1 MKRLF
6 ACIST
11 RTRLAIMVI
20 GLSFLCSVIYST
32 PASADGFNLSYIGPA
47 SSNDRYNLTGHYTH
61 PRTTLRIPVYFKY
74 DPGTVGVDVFDV
86 YYGKNASDGALFNGY
101 YNKSG
106 GGEGHFTISGF
117 QYDDATGLWK
127 TTITA
132 QLTKNN
138 GHQLVTSEPSL
149 YQFRLRLSNHDG
161 IIAYAGGW
169 ASQANRQY
177 NVDYNTGGDLAGGG
191 GDQDEYLLMSL
202 PCNITH
208 DVELGPGK
216 PYELILFDLDQPGPL
231 YPGSKSNKPFI
242 NNRMDINVAVY
253 DETDKKEV
261 VKYKGSEYN
270 CDFNNQYDGS
280 SCMGENGTLHVT
292 MTMKPGHK
300 YQVHIWRNWVNNLIE
315 YHLPFDNISYATECD
330 PKIDM
335 RTTVDFTKKPTGD
348 SKKPRTGYKW
358 LSSYGEYN
366 SKENDK
372 SIAEVMG
379 YLGANKPNTPNT
391 LWTWTGNYPHV
402 KGSLPK
408 AVMDNNHHK
417 AELYPGDELT
427 WWFRAYNSSGYI
439 VPEEMKMDFTNLREG
454 WIDPRPLGQSWNQTE
469 PKPEEGS
476 NWFRPADRGGP
487 LNGSDHR
494 QIMWGCYN
502 WGGKCTD
509 YRKGFDP
516 SNLNEGV
523 SISEQ
528 EAVAR
533 HYRYEVKSGDAG
545 QTLCQWLRMSWNYNG
560 WKQRLTPKACVY
572 IPYHYPGC
580 PEGDP
585 SCTPNNCTMR
595 GDCPGGTPVK
605 RGVKPSVSAQPATV
619 EAGGTATF
627 TYNLNNAGPTKS
639 KDLHYQAYT
648 FILRSGAG
656 LPDNSPRTVA
666 YPMSWG
672 AVGCGGRHVGWG
684 SYRDGKCAGGVS
696 GNTVV
701 YPGEDVKMTRQY
713 RVADLGAER
722 WLAQPGDKICSYL
735 ALDQRWNVYND
746 VDSRTFVASNI
757 ACVTITKKPSLQL
770 IGSDSYAK
778 DGFTGS
784 DVRENI
790 VPGTDKRGS
799 YSQYGLLT
807 GDTDGVTNFGSAGY
821 TTASQANHRLA
832 CKLSYANTGNVK
844 DDCKD
849 LNGLKPANLFK
860 NPLST
865 PSSTNAQ
872 QLPGGSSVN
881 LSILSGSYK
890 TTSSGSL
897 NISGSLGKGQH
908 ITIFAEYADVTI
920 TGDIDAY
927 AGPYHNLSDIPSFT
941 IKAKNIK
948 VDPGVRLI
956 TGTYVA
962 RGKFESC
969 KGAQNKTDDLGMK
982 PTSRCQNKLKINGAI
997 VSEGSPAFLR
1007 TFGAGN
1013 MSDDNQWISNNISS
1027 TAEWIN
1033 YTPNLW
1039 LTTSNGSS
1047 GNKLEGLTT
1056 TQVTNLPV
1064 RY

>member
-1 MKRLF
+1 MKRLL

-11 RTRLAIMVI
+11 RAQLAIMVI

-101 YNKSG
+101 YNNSG
-106 GGEGHFTISGF
+106 GNEGHFIISGF
-117 QYDDATGLWK
+117 QYDNATGLWK
-127 TTITA
+127 TMITA

-177 NVDYNTGGDLAGGG
+177 NVDYNTGGDLPGGG

-216 PYELILFDLDQPGPL
+216 PNELILFDLDQPGPL

-242 NNRMDINVAVY
+242 NNRMNINVAVY

-261 VKYKGSEYN
+261 VKYEGPNYN

-335 RTTVDFTKKPTGD
+335 RAAVDYIDEVGHKRASAQGKYD
-348 SKKPRTGYKW
+348 SQNNSESRSDVFVFDQWGHNARATW
-358 LSSYGEYN
+358 SSKGV
-366 SKENDK
+366 SPDPAIIRKEDAK
-372 SIAEVMG
+372 V
-379 YLGANKPNTPNT
+379 TP
-391 LWTWTGNYPHV
+391 G
-402 KGSLPK
+402 KF
-408 AVMDNNHHK
+408 
-417 AELYPGDELT
+417 LT
-427 WWFRAYNSSGYI
+427 WWFRAHNVSGY
-439 VPEEMKMDFTNLREG
+439 PPPDETDFANFRMTLNKNPSGFGWTPGSTSGWDEMTVYP
-454 WIDPRPLGQSWNQTE
+454 PRRAT
-469 PKPEEGS
+469 
-476 NWFRPADRGGP
+476 NWFQPSKRGGKLDRNNP
-487 LNGSDHR
+487 
-494 QIMWGCYN
+494 QVTWGCDKWGTRCIDYYN
-502 WGGKCTD
+502 DDW
-509 YRKGFDP
+509 YNRQP
-516 SNLNEGV
+516 SPD
-523 SISEQ
+523 
-528 EAVAR
+528 EAINY
-533 HYRYEVKSGDAG
+533 HYRYQVKADDTGKA
-545 QTLCQWLRMSWNYNG
+545 LCQRVRNSWLVG
-560 WKQRLTPKACVY
+560 QDWKERFTPWACAYV
-572 IPYHYPGC
+572 PYHYPGC

-701 YPGEDVKMTRQY
+701 YPGKVVSMTRQY
-713 RVADLGAER
+713 QVADLGAER

-757 ACVTITKKPSLQL
+757 ACVTVTKKPSLQL
-770 IGSDSYAK
+770 IGSDSYAQY
-778 DGFTGS
+778 GFTGS
-784 DVRENI
+784 DVMENM
-790 VPGTDKRGS
+790 VSGTDKRGS

-807 GDTDGVTNFGSAGY
+807 GDKNGVTNFGSAGY
-821 TTASQANHRLA
+821 TTASQANRHLA
-832 CKLSYANTGNVK
+832 CKLSYANTDSAQDN
-844 DDCKD
+844 CND
-849 LNGLKPANLFK
+849 LSRLQAAGLSKNL
-860 NPLST
+860 SM
-865 PSSTNAQ
+865 PSLTNATP
-872 QLPGGSSVN
+872 LTGGSNVN
-881 LSILSGSYK
+881 LGGLSGSYYR
-890 TTSSGSL
+890 SGNLTIGDSIL
-897 NISGSLGKGQH
+897 KPGQH
-908 ITIFAEYADVTI
+908 ITIFVDGDVTI
-920 TGDIDAY
+920 SGSIDTNDWNTTKY
-927 AGPYHNLSDIPSFT
+927 SDLSKIPSLT
-941 IKAKNIK
+941 IKAWNIK
-948 VDPGVRLI
+948 VKPWVTLI

-962 RGKFESC
+962 TDHFESC
-969 KGAQNKTDDLGMK
+969 NGAKNGPDLGIKGA
-982 PTSRCQNKLKINGAI
+982 CQRKLKVNGAI
-997 VSEGSPAFLR
+997 VSGNSPIFRR

-1013 MSDDNQWISNNISS
+1013 LPYDSQWDPSNISS

-1047 GNKLEGLTT
+1047 GNQLEGLTT

>member
-261 VKYKGSEYN
+261 VKYKGPNYN

-315 YHLPFDNISYATECD
+315 YHLPFDNISYATECE

-335 RTTVDFTKKPTGD
+335 RAAVDYIDEAGLKRASAQGRYDSQNNSESRSNVFVFDQGGHNARTTWS
-348 SKKPRTGYKW
+348 SKGASPDPAIIR
-358 LSSYGEYN
+358 
-366 SKENDK
+366 KEDAK
-372 SIAEVMG
+372 V
-379 YLGANKPNTPNT
+379 TP
-391 LWTWTGNYPHV
+391 G
-402 KGSLPK
+402 KF
-408 AVMDNNHHK
+408 
-417 AELYPGDELT
+417 LT
-427 WWFRAYNSSGYI
+427 WWFRAHNVSGY
-439 VPEEMKMDFTNLREG
+439 PPPDETDFANFRTTFNGSTSGWDEMTVYP
-454 WIDPRPLGQSWNQTE
+454 PRRST
-469 PKPEEGS
+469 
-476 NWFRPADRGGP
+476 NWFQPSKRDGKLDRNNP
-487 LNGSDHR
+487 
-494 QIMWGCYN
+494 QVTWGCDKWGTRCIDYYDPYN
-502 WGGKCTD
+502 
-509 YRKGFDP
+509 RHP
-516 SNLNEGV
+516 SFGE
-523 SISEQ
+523 SISY
-528 EAVAR
+528 
-533 HYRYEVKSGDAG
+533 HYRYQVRADDAEK
-545 QTLCQWLRMSWNYNG
+545 TLCQRVRNSWPVG
-560 WKQRLTPKACVY
+560 QDWKERFTPWACAYVPYDYPPNQPPPDDGDKDNSGVVPTAREEHGKTKVQAGDDVQFSYSLTNT
-572 IPYHYPGC
+572 
-580 PEGDP
+580 
-585 SCTPNNCTMR
+585 S
-595 GDCPGGTPVK
+595 
-605 RGVKPSVSAQPATV
+605 
-619 EAGGTATF
+619 
-627 TYNLNNAGPTKS
+627 GPTVS
-639 KDLHYQAYT
+639 RQIEYRSYT
-648 FILRSGAG
+648 FILRRGAELPQNSGQK
-656 LPDNSPRTVA
+656 PYHYDKKWK
-666 YPMSWG
+666 WG
-672 AVGCGGRHVGWG
+672 GGKGVGCGGRDIAPGAQSRCEQGVGGTSEKIYPGQTWPVPVQPK
-684 SYRDGKCAGGVS
+684 YNVS
-696 GNTVV
+696 GI
-701 YPGEDVKMTRQY
+701 
-713 RVADLGAER
+713 
-722 WLAQPGDKICSYL
+722 WLAQPGDKICSYI
-735 ALDQRWNVYND
+735 AIDNNWSVKND
-746 VDSRTFVASNI
+746 VSADTFRASNI
-757 ACVTITKKPSLQL
+757 ACVVVTKSPNLNLS
-770 IGSDSYAK
+770 GSDSYAK

-784 DVRENI
+784 DVRKNI
-790 VPGTDKRGS
+790 VSGTDKRGS

-807 GDTDGVTNFGSAGY
+807 GDKDGVVNFGSAGY
-821 TTASQANHRLA
+821 TTASQANHHLA

-844 DDCKD
+844 DDCND
-849 LNGLKPANLFK
+849 LKGLKPAGLLK
-860 NPLST
+860 KSLSK
-865 PSSTNAQ
+865 PSKPASTKSIP
-872 QLPGGSSVN
+872 PGDVN
-881 LSILSGSYK
+881 FDYMQGSYHK
-890 TTSSGSL
+890 SGNL
-897 NISGSLGKGQH
+897 TIGNNILKPSKH
-908 ITIFAEYADVTI
+908 ITIFVDGDVTI
-920 TGDIDAY
+920 KGNISIDWSTQ
-927 AGPYHNLSDIPSFT
+927 YHNLSDIPSFT
-941 IKAKNIK
+941 IMANNIK
-948 VDPGVRLI
+948 VEPWVALI

-962 RGKFESC
+962 TDHFESC
-969 KGAQNKTDDLGMK
+969 KDANNPADLGMLPPPNSK
-982 PTSRCQNKLKINGAI
+982 CQHKLRVNGAI
-997 VSEGSPAFLR
+997 VSGNSPIFRR

-1047 GNKLEGLTT
+1047 GNQLEGLTT

>member
-11 RTRLAIMVI
+11 RAQLAIMVI
-20 GLSFLCSVIYST
+20 GLSFLCSIIYSM
-32 PASADGFNLSYIGPA
+32 PASAEFNLSYIGPA

-74 DPGTVGVDVFDV
+74 NPGTVGVDVFDV
-86 YYGKNASDGALFNGY
+86 YYGKNASDGALFNGG

-106 GGEGHFTISGF
+106 GGEGHFTIGDF

-132 QLTKNN
+132 QLTTNN

-216 PYELILFDLDQPGPL
+216 QNELILFDLDQPGPL

-261 VKYKGSEYN
+261 VKYEGPKYN

-335 RTTVDFTKKPTGD
+335 RAAVDYIDEAGHKRASAQGRYD
-348 SKKPRTGYKW
+348 SQNNSESRSDVFVFDQWGHNARATW
-358 LSSYGEYN
+358 SSKGV
-366 SKENDK
+366 SPDPAIIRKEDAK
-372 SIAEVMG
+372 V
-379 YLGANKPNTPNT
+379 TP
-391 LWTWTGNYPHV
+391 G
-402 KGSLPK
+402 KF
-408 AVMDNNHHK
+408 
-417 AELYPGDELT
+417 LT
-427 WWFRAYNSSGYI
+427 WWFRAHNVSGY
-439 VPEEMKMDFTNLREG
+439 PPPDETDFANFRMTLNKNPSGFG
-454 WIDPRPLGQSWNQTE
+454 WIPGSTSGWDEMTVYPPRRAT
-469 PKPEEGS
+469 
-476 NWFRPADRGGP
+476 NWFRPSEKGGKLDRNNPQVTWGCSKWGD
-487 LNGSDHR
+487 NCVDYHR
-494 QIMWGCYN
+494 QN
-502 WGGKCTD
+502 WNK
-509 YRKGFDP
+509 
-516 SNLNEGV
+516 GV
-523 SISEQ
+523 SFGESISY
-528 EAVAR
+528 
-533 HYRYEVKSGDAG
+533 HYRYQVKADDAG
-545 QTLCQWLRMSWNYNG
+545 KALCQRVRNSWPVG
-560 WKQRLTPKACVY
+560 QDWKERFTPWACAYV
-572 IPYHYPGC
+572 PYHYPGC

-639 KDLHYQAYT
+639 KDLRYQAYT

-701 YPGEDVKMTRQY
+701 YPGKDVKMTRQY
-713 RVADLGAER
+713 QVADLGAER

-807 GDTDGVTNFGSAGY
+807 GNTNPSVVNFGSAGY
-821 TTASQANHRLA
+821 TIADSNYHHLA
-832 CKLSYANTGNVK
+832 CKLSYANTDKAQG
-844 DDCKD
+844 DCND
-849 LNGLKPANLFK
+849 LKWLKPAGLSK
-860 NPLST
+860 NLST
-865 PSSTNAQ
+865 PSSTNAKP
-872 QLPGGSSVN
+872 LPGGSNVN
-881 LSILSGSYK
+881 LSNLPSGNYNY
-890 TTSSGSL
+890 TGSVPL
-897 NISGSLGKGQH
+897 NISGNLDKKGKH
-908 ITIFAEYADVTI
+908 ITIFAEQADVTI
-920 TGDIDAY
+920 TGKIDAY
-927 AGPYHNLSDIPSFT
+927 AGPYSDLSDIPSFT
-941 IKAKNIK
+941 IKAKTIK
-948 VDPGVRLI
+948 VNPGVSLI

-962 RGKFESC
+962 KGRFESC
-969 KGAQNKTDDLGMK
+969 NGAQDKSADLGMRPDSK
-982 PTSRCQNKLKINGAI
+982 CQQKLKVNGAI
-997 VSEGSPAFLR
+997 VSENSPIFRR

-1013 MSDDNQWISNNISS
+1013 LQEDNQWETDRISS

>member
-74 DPGTVGVDVFDV
+74 NPGTVGVDVFDV

-101 YNKSG
+101 YNNSG
-106 GGEGHFTISGF
+106 GNEGHFIIGGF
-117 QYDDATGLWK
+117 QYDNATGLWK

-177 NVDYNTGGDLAGGG
+177 DVDYNTGGSKPGEG

-261 VKYKGSEYN
+261 VKYEGPNYN

-335 RTTVDFTKKPTGD
+335 RAAVDYIDEAGLKRASAQGKYD
-348 SKKPRTGYKW
+348 SQNNSESRSDVFVFDQGGHNARMTW
-358 LSSYGEYN
+358 SSKGV
-366 SKENDK
+366 SPDPAIIRKEDAK
-372 SIAEVMG
+372 V
-379 YLGANKPNTPNT
+379 TP
-391 LWTWTGNYPHV
+391 GKY
-402 KGSLPK
+402 
-408 AVMDNNHHK
+408 
-417 AELYPGDELT
+417 LT
-427 WWFRAYNSSGYI
+427 WWFRAHNVSGY
-439 VPEEMKMDFTNLREG
+439 PPPDETDFANFRTTFNGSTSGWDEMTVYP
-454 WIDPRPLGQSWNQTE
+454 PRRAT
-469 PKPEEGS
+469 
-476 NWFRPADRGGP
+476 NWFQPSKRGGKLDRNNP
-487 LNGSDHR
+487 
-494 QIMWGCYN
+494 QVTWGCDKWGTRCIDYYDPYN
-502 WGGKCTD
+502 
-509 YRKGFDP
+509 RHP
-516 SNLNEGV
+516 SFGE
-523 SISEQ
+523 SISY
-528 EAVAR
+528 
-533 HYRYEVKSGDAG
+533 HYRYQVRADDAEK
-545 QTLCQWLRMSWNYNG
+545 TLCQRVRNSWPVG
-560 WKQRLTPKACVY
+560 QDWKERFTPWACAYVPYDYPPPPPGKDKHSGVVPTARVADGYKSKVQAGDDVQFSYSLTNT
-572 IPYHYPGC
+572 
-580 PEGDP
+580 
-585 SCTPNNCTMR
+585 S
-595 GDCPGGTPVK
+595 
-605 RGVKPSVSAQPATV
+605 
-619 EAGGTATF
+619 
-627 TYNLNNAGPTKS
+627 GPTVSRQIK
-639 KDLHYQAYT
+639 YRPYT
-648 FILRSGAG
+648 FILKRGAK
-656 LPDNSPRTVA
+656 LPLNAGKKPYHYAKD
-666 YPMSWG
+666 WG
-672 AVGCGGRHVGWG
+672 NKGVGCGGRDIIPG
-684 SYRDGKCAGGVS
+684 SQGLCEPGVFGDSERIYPGQTWPVPGQPTYNVS
-696 GNTVV
+696 GI
-701 YPGEDVKMTRQY
+701 
-713 RVADLGAER
+713 
-722 WLAQPGDKICSYL
+722 WLAQPGDRICSYI
-735 ALDQRWNVYND
+735 AIDNNWSVRNDQS
-746 VDSRTFVASNI
+746 VDTFRASNI
-757 ACVTITKKPSLQL
+757 ACVVVTKSPNLNLS
-770 IGSDSYAK
+770 GSDSYANK
-778 DGFTGS
+778 GFQGAS
-784 DVRENI
+784 VSENK

-807 GDTDGVTNFGSAGY
+807 DKVGVTNFGSAGY
-821 TTASQANHRLA
+821 TTARQANYKFA
-832 CKLSYANTGNVK
+832 CKLSYANTDNAQVN
-844 DDCKD
+844 CND

-865 PSSTNAQ
+865 PSPTNAK

-881 LSILSGSYK
+881 LSILPSGSYK

-897 NISGSLGKGQH
+897 NISGYLGTDKH
-908 ITIFAEYADVTI
+908 ITIFAEQADVTI
-920 TGDIDAY
+920 TGDIDAD
-927 AGPYHNLSDIPSFT
+927 AGPYHKLSDIPSFT
-941 IKAKNIK
+941 IKARNIK
-948 VDPGVRLI
+948 VEPQVKRI
-956 TGTYVA
+956 AGTYVA
-962 RGKFESC
+962 AGKFESC
-969 KGAQNKTDDLGMK
+969 KNAQNKSADLGMR
-982 PTSRCQNKLKINGAI
+982 PDSRCQNKLKVNGAI
-997 VSEGSPAFLR
+997 VSVDSPAFLR

-1047 GNKLEGLTT
+1047 GNQLEGLTT

>member
-11 RTRLAIMVI
+11 RAQLAIMVI
-20 GLSFLCSVIYST
+20 GLSFLCSIIYSM
-32 PASADGFNLSYIGPA
+32 PASAEFNLSYIGPA

-86 YYGKNASDGALFNGY
+86 YYGKNASDGALFNGV

-117 QYDDATGLWK
+117 QYDNATGLWK

-177 NVDYNTGGDLAGGG
+177 NVDYNTGGDLAGEG

-208 DVELGPGK
+208 DVELGSGK
-216 PYELILFDLDQPGPL
+216 QNELILFDLDQPGPL
-231 YPGSKSNKPFI
+231 YPGSKLNKPFI
-242 NNRMDINVAVY
+242 NNRMNINVAVY

-261 VKYKGSEYN
+261 VKYEGLNYN

-280 SCMGENGTLHVT
+280 NCMGENGTLHVT

-300 YQVHIWRNWVNNLIE
+300 YRIRIWRNWVNNLIE

-335 RTTVDFTKKPTGD
+335 RAAVDYIDEAGRKRASAQGKYD
-348 SKKPRTGYKW
+348 SQD
-358 LSSYGEYN
+358 N
-366 SKENDK
+366 SKSN
-372 SIAEVMG
+372 SEVYVFDQWG
-379 YLGANKPNTPNT
+379 HNARTTWSSWGVSPNPAIIRKEDAKVTP
-391 LWTWTGNYPHV
+391 G
-402 KGSLPK
+402 KF
-408 AVMDNNHHK
+408 
-417 AELYPGDELT
+417 LT
-427 WWFRAYNSSGYI
+427 WWFRAHNVSGY
-439 VPEEMKMDFTNLREG
+439 PPPDETDFANFRTTFNGSTSGWDEMTVYP
-454 WIDPRPLGQSWNQTE
+454 PRRAT
-469 PKPEEGS
+469 
-476 NWFRPADRGGP
+476 NWFQPSKRGGKLDRNHP
-487 LNGSDHR
+487 
-494 QIMWGCYN
+494 QVTWGCNEWGANCVDHHDWYN
-502 WGGKCTD
+502 K
-509 YRKGFDP
+509 
-516 SNLNEGV
+516 GV
-523 SISEQ
+523 SFGESINY
-528 EAVAR
+528 
-533 HYRYEVKSGDAG
+533 HYRYQVRADDAEK
-545 QTLCQWLRMSWNYNG
+545 TLCQRVRNSWPVG
-560 WKQRLTPKACVY
+560 QDWKERFTPWACAYVPYDYPPNQPPPGGGDKDNSGVVPTASVVDNKSKVQAGDDVQFSYSLTNTSGPTVSRRIDYKAY
-572 IPYHYPGC
+572 AFILKRGAKLPLNAGKKPYHYA
-580 PEGDP
+580 
-585 SCTPNNCTMR
+585 MR
-595 GDCPGGTPVK
+595 WDGNG
-605 RGVKPSVSAQPATV
+605 
-619 EAGGTATF
+619 
-627 TYNLNNAGPTKS
+627 
-639 KDLHYQAYT
+639 
-648 FILRSGAG
+648 
-656 LPDNSPRTVA
+656 
-666 YPMSWG
+666 
-672 AVGCGGRHVGWG
+672 VGCGGRDITPG
-684 SYRDGKCAGGVS
+684 SQSRCELSVFGTSEKIYPGQTWPVPGQQPKYNVS
-696 GNTVV
+696 GI
-701 YPGEDVKMTRQY
+701 
-713 RVADLGAER
+713 
-722 WLAQPGDKICSYL
+722 WLAQPGDKICSYI
-735 ALDQRWNVYND
+735 AIDNNWSVKNDQSAD
-746 VDSRTFVASNI
+746 TFRASNI
-757 ACVTITKKPSLQL
+757 ACVVVTKSPNLNLS
-770 IGSDSYAK
+770 GSDSYADK
-778 DGFTGS
+778 GFQGAS
-784 DVRENI
+784 VSENK

-807 GDTDGVTNFGSAGY
+807 GDKNGVTSFGSAGY
-821 TTASQANHRLA
+821 TTASQANYKFA
-832 CKLSYANTGNVK
+832 CKLSYANTDSAQVN
-844 DDCKD
+844 CND
-849 LNGLKPANLFK
+849 LSRLQPAGLSK
-860 NPLST
+860 NLST
-865 PSSTNAQ
+865 PSSTNAKP
-872 QLPGGSSVN
+872 LPGGSSVN

-897 NISGSLGKGQH
+897 NISGSLDKGQH

-941 IKAKNIK
+941 IKARNIK
-948 VDPGVRLI
+948 VEPQVKRI

-962 RGKFESC
+962 TGKFESC
-969 KGAQNKTDDLGMK
+969 KNAQNKSADLGMR

-997 VSEGSPAFLR
+997 VSGSSPIFRR

-1013 MSDDNQWISNNISS
+1013 LSDDYQWETNNISS

-1047 GNKLEGLTT
+1047 GNQLEGLTT

>member
-1 MKRLF
+1 MVEMNAINHKGWLTWLGK
-6 ACIST
+6 ALLAVAIIMILST
-11 RTRLAIMVI
+11 IHGSSAMA
-20 GLSFLCSVIYST
+20 LSNV
-32 PASADGFNLSYIGPA
+32 GP
-47 SSNDRYNLTGHYTH
+47 SSPGDRYNLTEDSTH
-61 PRTTLRIPVYFKY
+61 PYTELEVPVYFK
-74 DPGTVGVDVFDV
+74 DKPGGDVGIKVFDALW
-86 YYGKNASDGALFNGY
+86 GDSNNGAIFNG
-101 YNKSG
+101 G
-106 GGEGHFTISGF
+106 VHIHGDGHFTINAGDFWYDSSTGYWKAMVRAYLIGKIF
-117 QYDDATGLWK
+117 QFKL
-127 TTITA
+127 
-132 QLTKNN
+132 QLDR
-138 GHQLVTSEPSL
+138 G
-149 YQFRLRLSNHDG
+149 DG
-161 IIAYAGGW
+161 IIAYATGR
-169 ASQANRQY
+169 ASQASVRY
-177 NVDYNTGGDLAGGG
+177 NGRMRDIFGHERKEMQMA
-191 GDQDEYLLMSL
+191 L
-202 PCNITH
+202 PCSFTEPTH
-208 DVELGPGK
+208 LGGPGS
-216 PYELILFDLDQPGPL
+216 PYHLRLYDLDTWYPWWGTNNGKQPL
-231 YPGSKSNKPFI
+231 SVS
-242 NNRMDINVAVY
+242 VY
-253 DETDKKEV
+253 DESDNGRRV
-261 VKYKGSEYN
+261 AY
-270 CDFNNQYDGS
+270 YDGNDPKYQCGQLGAGDDGVYGS
-280 SCMGENGTLHVT
+280 HGCMGENGVLYVE
-292 MTMKPGHK
+292 MMMYPDHK
-300 YQVHIWRNWVNNLIE
+300 YKIVIDNVWKNNLIE
-315 YHLPFDNISYATECD
+315 YELPFDNIFYNITCE
-330 PKIDM
+330 PKVDM
-335 RTTVDFTKKPTGD
+335 RTTVDFTKSVNKGRF
-348 SKKPRTGYKW
+348 KQ
-358 LSSYGEYN
+358 LSSYGKYN
-366 SKENDK
+366 SNEGKGNGNN

-379 YLGANKPNTPNT
+379 YPGKYHFKKWEGISPQDS
-391 LWTWTGNYPHV
+391 
-402 KGSLPK
+402 GSLPK
-408 AVMDNNHHK
+408 AIMDSDKLQGHGG
-417 AELYPGDELT
+417 ELYPGDVLT
-427 WWFRAYNSSGYI
+427 WWFRAYNSGGYI
-439 VPEEMKMDFTNLREG
+439 VPDAMKMDFANLREG
-454 WIDPRPLGQSWNQTE
+454 WIDESWNQTE

-494 QIMWGCYN
+494 QVMWGCYN
-502 WGGKCTD
+502 WGDKCMD
-509 YRKGFDP
+509 YGFNNSGFRFN
-516 SNLNEGV
+516 SNYPDEGV
-523 SISEQ
+523 FVTKQE

-533 HYRYEVKSGDAG
+533 HYRYVVKSGDAG

-560 WKQRLTPKACVY
+560 WKQRLTPKACVR

-684 SYRDGKCAGGVS
+684 SYRDGKCAGGIS

-701 YPGEDVKMTRQY
+701 YPGKDVHMTRQY

-807 GDTDGVTNFGSAGY
+807 GDKNGVTSFGSAGY
-821 TTASQANHRLA
+821 TTASQANHHLA

-844 DDCKD
+844 DDCND
-849 LNGLKPANLFK
+849 LKGLRSAGLYK
-860 NPLST
+860 NPLSM
-865 PSSTNAQ
+865 PSLTNAKP
-872 QLPGGSSVN
+872 LPGGSNVN
-881 LSILSGSYK
+881 LGGLSGSYYR
-890 TTSSGSL
+890 SGNL
-897 NISGSLGKGQH
+897 TISASILQPGQH
-908 ITIFAEYADVTI
+908 ITIFVDGDVTI
-920 TGDIDAY
+920 SDNINTDWSFQY
-927 AGPYHNLSDIPSFT
+927 TKLSEIPSFT
-941 IKAKNIK
+941 IKANNIK
-948 VDPGVRLI
+948 VNPGVRLI

-962 RGKFESC
+962 KDHFESC
-969 KGAQNKTDDLGMK
+969 NNGAQEKGFTLGVEGVCK
-982 PTSRCQNKLKINGAI
+982 NKLKVNGAI
-997 VSEGSPAFLR
+997 VSENSPFFRR

-1013 MSDDNQWISNNISS
+1013 LSDDYQWETNNISS

-1047 GNKLEGLTT
+1047 GNQLEGLTT

>member
-335 RTTVDFTKKPTGD
+335 RAAVDYIDEAGRKRASAQGRYDSQNNSESRSDVFVFDQGGHNARTTWS
-348 SKKPRTGYKW
+348 SKGVSPDPAIIR
-358 LSSYGEYN
+358 
-366 SKENDK
+366 KEDAK
-372 SIAEVMG
+372 V
-379 YLGANKPNTPNT
+379 TP
-391 LWTWTGNYPHV
+391 GKY
-402 KGSLPK
+402 
-408 AVMDNNHHK
+408 
-417 AELYPGDELT
+417 LT
-427 WWFRAYNSSGYI
+427 WWFRAHNVSGY
-439 VPEEMKMDFTNLREG
+439 PPPDETDFANFRTTFNGSTSSWDEMVVYP
-454 WIDPRPLGQSWNQTE
+454 PRRST
-469 PKPEEGS
+469 
-476 NWFRPADRGGP
+476 NWFQPSKRGGKLDRNNP
-487 LNGSDHR
+487 QVTWGCSKWGANCVDYHR
-494 QIMWGCYN
+494 QDWN
-502 WGGKCTD
+502 
-509 YRKGFDP
+509 R
-516 SNLNEGV
+516 GV
-523 SISEQ
+523 SFGESINY
-528 EAVAR
+528 
-533 HYRYEVKSGDAG
+533 HYRYQVRADDAEK
-545 QTLCQWLRMSWNYNG
+545 TLCQRVRNSWPVG
-560 WKQRLTPKACVY
+560 QDWKERFTPWACAYV
-572 IPYHYPGC
+572 PYDYP
-580 PEGDP
+580 
-585 SCTPNNCTMR
+585 PNQPP
-595 GDCPGGTPVK
+595 PGGGDK
-605 RGVKPSVSAQPATV
+605 DNSGVVPTAREEHGKTKVQ
-619 EAGGTATF
+619 AGDDVQFSYSLTNTS
-627 TYNLNNAGPTKS
+627 GPTVS
-639 KDLHYQAYT
+639 RQIEYRSYT
-648 FILRSGAG
+648 FILRRGAKLPQNSGQKPYHYAMRWDG
-656 LPDNSPRTVA
+656 N
-666 YPMSWG
+666 G
-672 AVGCGGRHVGWG
+672 VGCGGRDIAPGSQGRCEQGVGG
-684 SYRDGKCAGGVS
+684 TSEKI
-696 GNTVV
+696 
-701 YPGEDVKMTRQY
+701 YPGQTWHV
-713 RVADLGAER
+713 LGKPKYNVSYK
-722 WLAQPGDKICSYL
+722 WLAQPGDKICSYI
-735 ALDQRWNVYND
+735 AIDNNWSVKNDQSAD
-746 VDSRTFVASNI
+746 TFRASNI
-757 ACVTITKKPSLQL
+757 ACVVVTKSPNLNLS
-770 IGSDSYAK
+770 GSDSYAK

-807 GDTDGVTNFGSAGY
+807 GGVGVTNFGSAGY
-821 TTASQANHRLA
+821 TTASVSNHGSA
-832 CKLSYANTGNVK
+832 CKLSYANTSSASVSCSN
-844 DDCKD
+844 
-849 LNGLKPANLFK
+849 LSGLSPANLIK
-860 NPLST
+860 PDKGNLST
-865 PSSTNAQ
+865 PKWPTSSTGLGPQVTIKQSMA
-872 QLPGGSSVN
+872 
-881 LSILSGSYK
+881 SGDYGRN
-890 TTSSGSL
+890 GSL
-897 NISGSLGKGQH
+897 IITGGSLGKGRH
-908 ITIFAEYADVTI
+908 IRLFVKGDVTI
-920 TGDIDAY
+920 NGDISADEVN
-927 AGPYHNLSDIPSFT
+927 PIHSSLSDIPSLT
-941 IKAKNIK
+941 VVATGDIRVEREVSVIA
-948 VDPGVRLI
+948 
-956 TGTYVA
+956 GTYVA
-962 RGKFESC
+962 GGKFESC
-969 KGAQNKTDDLGMK
+969 KDAQNQKKTPALGVNGVCK
-982 PTSRCQNKLKINGAI
+982 NKLKVNGAI
-997 VSEGSPAFLR
+997 VSGGSPVFLR

-1013 MSDDNQWISNNISS
+1013 DSDDDQWDTKKISS

-1047 GNKLEGLTT
+1047 GNQLEGLTT

>member
-132 QLTKNN
+132 QLTKNK

-242 NNRMDINVAVY
+242 NNKMDINVAVY

-335 RTTVDFTKKPTGD
+335 RAAVDYIDEAGHKRASAQGKYD
-348 SKKPRTGYKW
+348 SQ
-358 LSSYGEYN
+358 
-366 SKENDK
+366 
-372 SIAEVMG
+372 
-379 YLGANKPNTPNT
+379 
-391 LWTWTGNYPHV
+391 
-402 KGSLPK
+402 
-408 AVMDNNHHK
+408 DNNKSNSEVYVFDQWGHNARTTWSDWRASPDPAIIRK
-417 AELYPGDELT
+417 EDAKVTPGKFLT
-427 WWFRAYNSSGYI
+427 WWFRAHNVSGY
-439 VPEEMKMDFTNLREG
+439 PHPDKTDFANFRTTFNGSTSGWDEMTVWPLR
-454 WIDPRPLGQSWNQTE
+454 RAT
-469 PKPEEGS
+469 
-476 NWFRPADRGGP
+476 NWFQPLDRGGKLDRNHP
-487 LNGSDHR
+487 
-494 QIMWGCYN
+494 QVTWGCNKWGANCVDHYDQYN
-502 WGGKCTD
+502 
-509 YRKGFDP
+509 KGISFG
-516 SNLNEGV
+516 E
-523 SISEQ
+523 SINY
-528 EAVAR
+528 
-533 HYRYEVKSGDAG
+533 HYRYQVRADDAEK
-545 QTLCQWLRMSWNYNG
+545 TLCQRVRNSWPVG
-560 WKQRLTPKACVY
+560 QDWKERFTPWACAYV
-572 IPYHYPGC
+572 PYDYP
-580 PEGDP
+580 
-585 SCTPNNCTMR
+585 PNQPP
-595 GDCPGGTPVK
+595 PGGGDK
-605 RGVKPSVSAQPATV
+605 DNSGVVPTAREKHGKSKVQ
-619 EAGGTATF
+619 AGDDVQFSYDLTNTS
-627 TYNLNNAGPTKS
+627 GPTVSRQIVYKS
-639 KDLHYQAYT
+639 YT
-648 FILRSGAG
+648 FILRREAKLPQNSGQKPYHYAK
-656 LPDNSPRTVA
+656 D
-666 YPMSWG
+666 WG
-672 AVGCGGRHVGWG
+672 NVSGNGVGCGGRDIAPGAQGRCELGVFGTSGRIYPGQTWPVPEQPKQPK
-684 SYRDGKCAGGVS
+684 YNVS
-696 GNTVV
+696 GI
-701 YPGEDVKMTRQY
+701 
-713 RVADLGAER
+713 
-722 WLAQPGDKICSYL
+722 WLAQPGDRICSYI
-735 ALDQRWNVYND
+735 AVDNNWSVKNDQSAD
-746 VDSRTFVASNI
+746 TFRASNI
-757 ACVTITKKPSLQL
+757 ACVVVTKSPNLNLS
-770 IGSDSYAK
+770 GSDSYADK
-778 DGFTGS
+778 GFQGASVSKS
-784 DVRENI
+784 DK

-807 GDTDGVTNFGSAGY
+807 GTDGVVNFGSAGY
-821 TTASQANHRLA
+821 TTAYDKYRNLA
-832 CKLSYANTGNVK
+832 CKLSYANTDNVQ
-844 DDCKD
+844 DNCND
-849 LNGLKPANLFK
+849 LDGLKPAGLIKPDNGK
-860 NPLST
+860 LST
-865 PSSTNAQ
+865 PKLPTSFKG
-872 QLPGGSSVN
+872 QLASQVSIDSLSLPASGDYRRKGSLTITGGS
-881 LSILSGSYK
+881 LS
-890 TTSSGSL
+890 
-897 NISGSLGKGQH
+897 KGQH
-908 ITIFAEYADVTI
+908 VRLFVEGDVTI
-920 TGDIDAY
+920 SGNISVDEVNPI
-927 AGPYHNLSDIPSFT
+927 HSSLSDIPSLT
-941 IKAKNIK
+941 VVATGDIQ
-948 VDPGVRLI
+948 VEHGVSVI
-956 TGTYVA
+956 AGTYVA
-962 RGKFESC
+962 GGKFESC
-969 KGAQNKTDDLGMK
+969 KGAQNKSADLGMLPPPNSK
-982 PTSRCQNKLKINGAI
+982 CQNKLKVNGAI
-997 VSEGSPAFLR
+997 VSGGSPVFLR

-1013 MSDDNQWISNNISS
+1013 KSEDDQWFTDRISS

-1039 LTTSNGSS
+1039 LTTSNGLS
-1047 GNKLEGLTT
+1047 GNQLEGLTT

>member
-11 RTRLAIMVI
+11 RAQLAIMVI

-101 YNKSG
+101 YNNSG
-106 GGEGHFTISGF
+106 GNEGHFIISGF
-117 QYDDATGLWK
+117 QYDNATGLWK
-127 TTITA
+127 TMITA

-138 GHQLVTSEPSL
+138 GQLVTSEPSL

-202 PCNITH
+202 PCNITQ

-216 PYELILFDLDQPGPL
+216 QNELILFDLDQPGPL

-261 VKYKGSEYN
+261 VKYEGPNYN

-335 RTTVDFTKKPTGD
+335 RAAVDYIDEAGLKRASAQGRYD
-348 SKKPRTGYKW
+348 SQD
-358 LSSYGEYN
+358 N
-366 SKENDK
+366 SKSN
-372 SIAEVMG
+372 SEVYVFDQWG
-379 YLGANKPNTPNT
+379 HNARTTWSSKGASPNPAIIRKEDAKVTPGK
-391 LWTWTGNYPHV
+391 L
-402 KGSLPK
+402 
-408 AVMDNNHHK
+408 
-417 AELYPGDELT
+417 LT
-427 WWFRAYNSSGYI
+427 WWFRAHNVSGY
-439 VPEEMKMDFTNLREG
+439 PPPDETDFANFRMTLNKNPSGSGWTPGSTSGWDEMVVYP
-454 WIDPRPLGQSWNQTE
+454 PRRST
-469 PKPEEGS
+469 
-476 NWFRPADRGGP
+476 NWFQPSKKGGKLDRNNPQVTWGCSEWGA
-487 LNGSDHR
+487 NCVDYHR
-494 QIMWGCYN
+494 QDW
-502 WGGKCTD
+502 
-509 YRKGFDP
+509 
-516 SNLNEGV
+516 NEEV
-523 SISEQ
+523 SFNESFSY
-528 EAVAR
+528 
-533 HYRYEVKSGDAG
+533 HYRYRVKAGDAG
-545 QTLCQWLRMSWNYNG
+545 KALCQRVRNSWPVG
-560 WKQRLTPKACVY
+560 QDWKERFTPWACAYV
-572 IPYHYPGC
+572 PYDYP
-580 PEGDP
+580 PPPDDKDKH
-585 SCTPNNCTMR
+585 S
-595 GDCPGGTPVK
+595 
-605 RGVKPSVSAQPATV
+605 GVVP
-619 EAGGTATF
+619 TARVADG
-627 TYNLNNAGPTKS
+627 YKS
-639 KDLHYQAYT
+639 KVQAGDDVQFSYSLTNTSDPTVSRQIKYRPYT
-648 FILRSGAG
+648 FILKRGAQ
-656 LPDNSPRTVA
+656 LPYNYEQKPHHYAKD
-666 YPMSWG
+666 WG
-672 AVGCGGRHVGWG
+672 NNGVGCGGRDIIPG
-684 SYRDGKCAGGVS
+684 SQGLCEPGVFGTSERIYPGQTWPVPGQQPKYNVS
-696 GNTVV
+696 GI
-701 YPGEDVKMTRQY
+701 
-713 RVADLGAER
+713 
-722 WLAQPGDKICSYL
+722 WLAQPGDRICSYI
-735 ALDQRWNVYND
+735 AIDNNWSVKNDQSAD
-746 VDSRTFVASNI
+746 TFRASNI
-757 ACVTITKKPSLQL
+757 ACVVVTKSPNLNLS
-770 IGSDSYAK
+770 GSDSYAK
-778 DGFTGS
+778 EGFTGS

-790 VPGTDKRGS
+790 VPGTAKRGS

-807 GDTDGVTNFGSAGY
+807 GDKNGVTSFGSAGY
-821 TTASQANHRLA
+821 TTASQANYKFA
-832 CKLSYANTGNVK
+832 CKLSYANTDNAQSN
-844 DDCKD
+844 CND
-849 LNGLKPANLFK
+849 LKRLQPAGLFK
-860 NPLST
+860 KSLSM
-865 PSSTNAQ
+865 PSLTNAKSS
-872 QLPGGSSVN
+872 LGGSNVDLSN
-881 LSILSGSYK
+881 LPSGNYNY
-890 TTSSGSL
+890 TGSGSL
-897 NISGSLGKGQH
+897 NISGNLDKKGKH
-908 ITIFAEYADVTI
+908 ITIFAEQADVTI

-948 VDPGVRLI
+948 VEPQVKRI

-962 RGKFESC
+962 TGKFESC
-969 KGAQNKTDDLGMK
+969 KNAQNKSADLGMK

-997 VSEGSPAFLR
+997 VSGGSPAFLR

-1047 GNKLEGLTT
+1047 GNQLEGLTT

>member
-335 RTTVDFTKKPTGD
+335 RAAVDYIDEAGHKRASAQGKYD
-348 SKKPRTGYKW
+348 SQ
-358 LSSYGEYN
+358 
-366 SKENDK
+366 
-372 SIAEVMG
+372 
-379 YLGANKPNTPNT
+379 
-391 LWTWTGNYPHV
+391 
-402 KGSLPK
+402 
-408 AVMDNNHHK
+408 DNNKSNSEVYVFDQWGHNARTTWSDWRASPDPAIIRK
-417 AELYPGDELT
+417 EDAKVTPGKLLT
-427 WWFRAYNSSGYI
+427 WWFRAHNVSGY
-439 VPEEMKMDFTNLREG
+439 PPPDETDFANFRTTFNGSTSGWDEMTVYP
-454 WIDPRPLGQSWNQTE
+454 PRRAT
-469 PKPEEGS
+469 
-476 NWFRPADRGGP
+476 NWFQPSKRGGKLDRNNP
-487 LNGSDHR
+487 
-494 QIMWGCYN
+494 QVTWGCN
-502 WGGKCTD
+502 EWGANCVD
-509 YRKGFDP
+509 YHRKDW
-516 SNLNEGV
+516 NKGV
-523 SISEQ
+523 SFDESINY
-528 EAVAR
+528 
-533 HYRYEVKSGDAG
+533 HYRYRVRADDAEK
-545 QTLCQWLRMSWNYNG
+545 TLCQRVRNSWPVG
-560 WKQRLTPKACVY
+560 QDWKERFTPWACAYVPYDYPPNQPPPGGGDKDNSGVVPTAKVEGKSTVQAGDDVQFSYRLTNT
-572 IPYHYPGC
+572 
-580 PEGDP
+580 
-585 SCTPNNCTMR
+585 S
-595 GDCPGGTPVK
+595 
-605 RGVKPSVSAQPATV
+605 
-619 EAGGTATF
+619 
-627 TYNLNNAGPTKS
+627 GPTVSRQIVYKS
-639 KDLHYQAYT
+639 YT
-648 FILRSGAG
+648 FILKKEAKLPQNSGQKPYHYAK
-656 LPDNSPRTVA
+656 D
-666 YPMSWG
+666 WG
-672 AVGCGGRHVGWG
+672 NNGVGCGGRDIDPGAQ
-684 SYRDGKCAGGVS
+684 SLCEQGVS
-696 GNTVV
+696 GTSGKI
-701 YPGEDVKMTRQY
+701 YPGQTWPVPEQPKQPKYNVS
-713 RVADLGAER
+713 GI
-722 WLAQPGDKICSYL
+722 WLAQPGDRICSYI
-735 ALDQRWNVYND
+735 AIDNNWSVKNDQSAD
-746 VDSRTFVASNI
+746 TFRASNI
-757 ACVTITKKPSLQL
+757 ACVVVTKSPNLNLS
-770 IGSDSYAK
+770 GSDSYAK

-807 GDTDGVTNFGSAGY
+807 GGTEVTNFGSAGY
-821 TTASQANHRLA
+821 TTAYDKYSSLA
-832 CKLSYANTGNVK
+832 CKLSYANK
-844 DDCKD
+844 DSAQGDCDVLK
-849 LNGLKPANLFK
+849 GLWPAKLFK

-865 PSSTNAQ
+865 PSSTNAE
-872 QLPGGSSVN
+872 QLPSGSSVN
-881 LSILSGSYK
+881 LSTLLSGSYK
-890 TTSSGSL
+890 TSSSGSL
-897 NISGSLGKGQH
+897 NISGYLGKGTH
-908 ITIFAEYADVTI
+908 ITIFAEQADVTI

-927 AGPYHNLSDIPSFT
+927 AGPYHKLSDIPSFT

-948 VDPGVRLI
+948 VDPGVGLI

-969 KGAQNKTDDLGMK
+969 KGAQNKTADLGMR
-982 PTSRCQNKLKINGAI
+982 PDSRCKNKLKVNGAI
-997 VSEGSPAFLR
+997 VSGKSPAFLR

-1013 MSDDNQWISNNISS
+1013 MPYDNQRDSNNISS

-1047 GNKLEGLTT
+1047 GNRLEGLTT